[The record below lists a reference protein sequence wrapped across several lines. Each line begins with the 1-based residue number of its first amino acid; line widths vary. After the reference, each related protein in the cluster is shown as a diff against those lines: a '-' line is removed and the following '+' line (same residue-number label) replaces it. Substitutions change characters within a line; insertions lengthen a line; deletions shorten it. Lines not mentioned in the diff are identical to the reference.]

1 MLPNSTAPETVRD
14 TGAMRTSPVLLFA
27 HRFPGSAERCRELV
41 AAGAGGF
48 ELDIQLGRRGV
59 VVSHYLPFLQFHG
72 WFQHDGT
79 RFRWRDG
86 PPYDP
91 TLAEAV
97 ARVPPNVQLLLDP
110 KESRRGRRQRLVEET
125 AAALDG
131 VDRARVAVSVSAA
144 DELSAYRA
152 AGFRTWRT
160 VRDERE
166 LRELL
171 DSGAAGDHGASV
183 RHSLLN
189 ETVLDQLRELVPTV
203 VAWTVN
209 DPGRAR
215 RLCRMGV
222 DGITTDRIE
231 VMAAA
236 RAAQ

>member
-1 MLPNSTAPETVRD
+1 MP
-14 TGAMRTSPVLLFA
+14 TSPVLLFA

-41 AAGAGGF
+41 TAGAGGF
-48 ELDIQLGRRGV
+48 ELDIQLGSRGGV
-59 VVSHYLPFLQFHG
+59 VVSHYLPFLQIHG
-72 WFQHDGT
+72 WFQHDGA

-97 ARVPPNVQLLLDP
+97 ALVPPSVQLLLDP
-110 KESRRGRRQRLVEET
+110 KESRRGRRHRLVEQV
-125 AAALDG
+125 AAELDG
-131 VDRARVAVSVSAA
+131 VDRDRVAVSVAAA
-144 DELSAYRA
+144 DELAAYRA

-171 DSGAAGDHGASV
+171 DSGATGDHGASI

-189 ETVLDQLRELVPTV
+189 ERVLAQLRELVPTV

-209 DPGRAR
+209 DPPRAR
-215 RLCRMGV
+215 LLCRLGV
-222 DGITTDRIE
+222 DGITTDRVD

-236 RAAQ
+236 LGAR